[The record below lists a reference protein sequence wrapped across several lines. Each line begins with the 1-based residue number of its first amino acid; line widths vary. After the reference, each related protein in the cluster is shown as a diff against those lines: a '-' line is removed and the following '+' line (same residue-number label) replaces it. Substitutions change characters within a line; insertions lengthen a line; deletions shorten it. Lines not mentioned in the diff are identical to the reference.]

1 MVLFF
6 AAQFQGQMICF
17 TIKVWICWCTSV
29 FLYNHLIELSP
40 ILSITVG
47 QIVKT
52 KVRRLFEGE
61 GVGYKG
67 RSLIGACALIIRENT
82 VTFQSE
88 TL

>member
-29 FLYNHLIELSP
+29 FFYKHLIELSP
-40 ILSITVG
+40 ILSIAVG

-52 KVRRLFEGE
+52 KGRRLFEGE
-61 GVGYKG
+61 GGGGGGYKG
-67 RSLIGACALIIRENT
+67 RSLIGACALIIIENT
-82 VTFQSE
+82 VTFQ
-88 TL
+88 